1 MGKSSNFAKKD
12 IRMIWNQI
20 SKLALIV
27 GFAGLMFGCTQEKS
41 VSQEKREGQES
52 RAAKDLS
59 FGGIGIGEA
68 FPESL
73 KASFE
78 YCSKQDIPTY
88 GGRVTFSFPSEPES
102 SVWVTAGI
110 DPEGGDV
117 IYIDVVLEAGDKAY
131 DFYDMLKAKYGLPRS
146 KYGDADCSLPILF
159 GRMYGK
165 MNNKRRRHRSN
176 TEGEVLAEWKETG
189 FSSDIVLTA
198 YIPSVLRDGVVG
210 PRELTPR
217 PIPRNIH
224 NIYIE
229 DVERDTA
236 DISRRNES
244 GSEARVIITIRYVN
258 KRRLK
263 GVERAAARKAA
274 EARGEDYRRNYE
286 GVMNQDF

>member
-1 MGKSSNFAKKD
+1 
-12 IRMIWNQI
+12 MIWNQI
-20 SKLALIV
+20 GKLALIV
-27 GFAGLMFGCTQEKS
+27 GFAGLMFGCSQEKS
-41 VSQEKREGQES
+41 VPQENAEGQER

-78 YCSKQDIPTY
+78 YSSEQDIPTY
-88 GGRVTFSFPSEPES
+88 EGRVAFSFPSEPES
-102 SVWVTAGI
+102 SVRVTAGI

-117 IYIDVVLEAGDKAY
+117 IYIDVVLEAGEKAY
-131 DFYDMLKAKYGLPRS
+131 DFYDMLKSKYGLPTS

-165 MNNKRRRHRSN
+165 ERNKSRRGRSN
-176 TEGEVLAEWKETG
+176 ISCRKVLAEWKDTG
-189 FSSDIVLTA
+189 FSSDIVLSA
-198 YIPSVLRDGVVG
+198 YIPPAPRDGVVG
-210 PRELTPR
+210 PRELNPR
-217 PIPRNIH
+217 PMPRDIHDIPT
-224 NIYIE
+224 E
-229 DVERDTA
+229 DVGRDTA

-244 GSEARVIITIRYVN
+244 DSEARVIITIRYVN